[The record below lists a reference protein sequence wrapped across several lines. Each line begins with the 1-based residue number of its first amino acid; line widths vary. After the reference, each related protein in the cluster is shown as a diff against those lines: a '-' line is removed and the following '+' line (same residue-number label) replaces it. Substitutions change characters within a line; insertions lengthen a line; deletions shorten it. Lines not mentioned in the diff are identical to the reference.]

1 MLEGLGLEKEVF
13 SGRRELLRVCG
24 HSRVL
29 AAVGGRFCGAAS
41 PLLLVAGRG
50 SVDGA
55 AGSVGVSLRSA
66 FPRPREAAAGEARA
80 REEQMVCGGLREERG
95 VGCWS
100 AAGEG
105 KMRRKKGQ
113 RARES
118 EGEDLWRG
126 EPVKDGC
133 WPRKRKRDGRG
144 GREKMLKISGEG
156 QRRLLSFFEN
166 EQYQRRLNE
175 ENQ

>member
-1 MLEGLGLEKEVF
+1 
-13 SGRRELLRVCG
+13 
-24 HSRVL
+24 
-29 AAVGGRFCGAAS
+29 
-41 PLLLVAGRG
+41 
-50 SVDGA
+50 
-55 AGSVGVSLRSA
+55 
-66 FPRPREAAAGEARA
+66 
-80 REEQMVCGGLREERG
+80 MVCGGLREERG

-100 AAGEG
+100 AAEEG

-156 QRRLLSFFEN
+156 QRRLLSVR
-166 EQYQRRLNE
+166 EQKSLSFLGFPLFVLPPP
-175 ENQ
+175 

>member
-1 MLEGLGLEKEVF
+1 
-13 SGRRELLRVCG
+13 
-24 HSRVL
+24 
-29 AAVGGRFCGAAS
+29 
-41 PLLLVAGRG
+41 
-50 SVDGA
+50 
-55 AGSVGVSLRSA
+55 
-66 FPRPREAAAGEARA
+66 
-80 REEQMVCGGLREERG
+80 MVCGGLREERG

-113 RARES
+113 RARGS

-144 GREKMLKISGEG
+144 GKEEMLKIRGEG
-156 QRRLLSFFEN
+156 QRRLLSVREPKSFSFFRVSSLFFASPLKFQINPPSGFEF
-166 EQYQRRLNE
+166 
-175 ENQ
+175 

>member
-1 MLEGLGLEKEVF
+1 MRGGWSGL
-13 SGRRELLRVCG
+13 SWQ
-24 HSRVL
+24 
-29 AAVGGRFCGAAS
+29 
-41 PLLLVAGRG
+41 
-50 SVDGA
+50 
-55 AGSVGVSLRSA
+55 
-66 FPRPREAAAGEARA
+66 RA
-80 REEQMVCGGLREERG
+80 REEQMVCRGLREERG

-144 GREKMLKISGEG
+144 GREEMLKIRGEG
-156 QRRLLSFFEN
+156 QRRLLSVREKREFNF
-166 EQYQRRLNE
+166 
-175 ENQ
+175 

>member
-1 MLEGLGLEKEVF
+1 MRGGWSGL
-13 SGRRELLRVCG
+13 SWQ
-24 HSRVL
+24 
-29 AAVGGRFCGAAS
+29 
-41 PLLLVAGRG
+41 
-50 SVDGA
+50 
-55 AGSVGVSLRSA
+55 
-66 FPRPREAAAGEARA
+66 RA
-80 REEQMVCGGLREERG
+80 REEQMVCRGLREERG

-156 QRRLLSFFEN
+156 QRRLLSVR
-166 EQYQRRLNE
+166 EQKSLSFLGFPLFVLPSP
-175 ENQ
+175 